1 MNNHIILV
9 DKKEGISSYFVI
21 KMIKKLYHTNK
32 VGHCGTLD
40 PFASGLLI
48 IGVNQATKIL
58 SFVEDD
64 IKEYIATVSLGFKT
78 DTKDITG
85 KILEK
90 KDIVSFDEKK
100 FNEVVKQFIG
110 EINQTPP
117 LYSAIHVNGK
127 KLYEYARNNEKVTI
141 NSRKVVVDEI
151 KLLSLDDNSFKI
163 YVKCHKGTYIRC
175 LGEDIAAT
183 LNNLG
188 TVTTLR
194 RISIGKLNVSDATL
208 TSSLEKGIY
217 KKYNVDEILDFKTID
232 LTNNDKKLKNV
243 YNGQDIFLDNH
254 DKYVLIK
261 DGKEIVA
268 IYDRIDGNRYHCY
281 RGLYNEDIRLTRLKE
296 LHI

>member
-64 IKEYIATVSLGFKT
+64 IKEYVATVSLGFKT

-90 KDIVSFDEKK
+90 KDIVKFDENK

-141 NSRKVVVDEI
+141 NSRKVFVDEI
-151 KLLSLDDNSFKI
+151 KLLSLDENSFKI

-175 LGEDIAAT
+175 LGEDIAAS
-183 LNNLG
+183 LDNLG

-194 RISIGKLNVSDATL
+194 RVSIGKINVGMATL

-217 KKYNVDEILDFKTID
+217 NKYNVDEILDFKTID

-261 DGKEIVA
+261 DGNEIVA